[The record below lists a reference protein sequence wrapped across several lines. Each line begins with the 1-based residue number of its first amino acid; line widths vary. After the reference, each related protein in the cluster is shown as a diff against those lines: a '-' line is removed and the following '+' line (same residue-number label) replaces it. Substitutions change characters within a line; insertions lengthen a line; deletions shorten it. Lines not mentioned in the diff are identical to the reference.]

1 MVKYLAL
8 AMALVGSLV
17 VVDLA
22 QAGHRHHRRGGGC
35 HGGNCYAAPVGCANG
50 ACGVPVYAA
59 PVGCANGACGVPV
72 YGAPV
77 HGVPVEGVPSDAAPP
92 APGAPGA
99 PPAPAAPEATSA
111 PAPQPTQYI
120 STGYRRGLFGR
131 RR

>member
-22 QAGHRHHRRGGGC
+22 EAGKHHRRGGGGC
-35 HGGNCYAAPVGCANG
+35 QGGNCYAAPVGCANG
-50 ACGVPVYAA
+50 ACA
-59 PVGCANGACGVPV
+59 
-72 YGAPV
+72 
-77 HGVPVEGVPSDAAPP
+77 EGVPYD
-92 APGAPGA
+92 GA
-99 PPAPAAPEATSA
+99 PPATGGAPLAPEATSA
-111 PAPQPTQYI
+111 PVAPAAVTVTVAPAAQPTQYI

>member
-1 MVKYLAL
+1 MVKYFAL

-17 VVDLA
+17 VVELA

-35 HGGNCYAAPVGCANG
+35 HGGNCYAAPVGCSGGNCYSAP
-50 ACGVPVYAA
+50 AYAE

-72 YGAPV
+72 YGTPVQGVPHHSAPV
-77 HGVPVEGVPSDAAPP
+77 
-92 APGAPGA
+92 
-99 PPAPAAPEATSA
+99 APEATSA
-111 PAPQPTQYI
+111 PVAPAAVTVAPAAQPTQYI

>member
-22 QAGHRHHRRGGGC
+22 QAGHRHHRRGGC

-59 PVGCANGACGVPV
+59 PVGCANGACGVPG

-77 HGVPVEGVPSDAAPP
+77 HG
-92 APGAPGA
+92 GAVAMGRTVGLVLHH
-99 PPAPAAPEATSA
+99 PAAEGGG
-111 PAPQPTQYI
+111 Q
-120 STGYRRGLFGR
+120 GR
-131 RR
+131 

>member
-22 QAGHRHHRRGGGC
+22 QAGHRHHRRGCSSCGGC
-35 HGGNCYAAPVGCANG
+35 QGGDCYVAPVGCANG
-50 ACGVPVYAA
+50 ACA
-59 PVGCANGACGVPV
+59 VPV

-77 HGVPVEGVPSDAAPP
+77 EGVPYEGAPP
-92 APGAPGA
+92 APGGSA
-99 PPAPAAPEATSA
+99 PPAPEATSA
-111 PAPQPTQYI
+111 PVAPAAVTVAPAAQPTQYI